1 MTGSRGK
8 SPIRSDMRNLEQNG
22 IAGVS
27 FAAFGRPDVIPLWY
41 GEGDLVTPDFIRD
54 AAKKALDEGKT
65 FYTYPRGIVPLREAI
80 AAYHRRTIDVAVDV
94 ERITVPG
101 AAMMAVMVALQ
112 CLVESGDEVAVI
124 TPVWPSIFQAA
135 EIAGAKCKFVR
146 LIEDWDAAT
155 PHWRLD
161 MDALAAA
168 CGPRTKAIFVCS
180 PGNPTGWVMTRDE
193 QRAMLEFARE
203 RGIGI
208 ISDEVYGTLVYDGA
222 QHAPSF
228 LEVADPDDAVFVV
241 NSFSKPWAMT
251 GWRIGWLT
259 HPRSMAMA
267 MDTLSMCNNTGA
279 TVFGQYGA
287 LAALSPKGDAF
298 REEMRARCRRGRDV
312 VEQFIA
318 GNNRLRWMR
327 PEGAF
332 YGFLAV
338 DGMTD
343 SLGFASKL
351 ALEGGVGVAPGSAF
365 GPQSE
370 KANDSYL
377 RICFAQDDKRLAEGL
392 DRLAR
397 GANTMC

>member
-1 MTGSRGK
+1 MTASRAK
-8 SPIRSDMRNLEQNG
+8 SPIRPDMLNLEQNG

-41 GEGDLVTPDFIRD
+41 GEGDLVTPEFIRN
-54 AAKKALDEGKT
+54 AAKKALDDGKT
-65 FYTYPRGIVPLREAI
+65 FYTYPRGIVPLRQAI
-80 AAYHRRTIDVAVDV
+80 ADFHRHTLNVLIDV
-94 ERITVPG
+94 ERVTVGG
-101 AAMMAVMVALQ
+101 AAMMAVMISLQ
-112 CLVESGDEVAVI
+112 CLVESGDEVIVI

-146 LIEDWDAAT
+146 LVEDWDAAE

-193 QRAMLEFARE
+193 QRAMLAFARE

-208 ISDEVYGTLVYDGA
+208 ISDEVYGTLVFDDE

-228 LEVADPDDAVFVV
+228 LQVAEPDDAVFVV

-287 LAALSPKGDAF
+287 IAALSPEGDGFRAF
-298 REEMRARCRRGRDV
+298 MRERCRRGRDV
-312 VEQFIA
+312 VA
-318 GNNRLRWMR
+318 GFVAANNRVRWM
-327 PEGAF
+327 PPKGAF
-332 YGFLAV
+332 YGFLSI
-338 DGMTD
+338 DGMSD
-343 SLGFASKL
+343 SFGFATKL
-351 ALEGGVGVAPGSAF
+351 ALQGGVGVAPGSAF
-365 GPQSE
+365 GPPSE
-370 KANDSYL
+370 TANDSYI
-377 RICFAQDDKRLAEGL
+377 RVCFAQDEKRLSDGL
-392 DRLAR
+392 DRLSQ
-397 GANTMC
+397 GMLKI

>member
-1 MTGSRGK
+1 MTGSSSK
-8 SPIRSDMRNLEQNG
+8 SPIRPAMLNLEQNG

-41 GEGDLVTPDFIRD
+41 GEGDLVTPEFIRD
-54 AAKKALDEGKT
+54 AAKKALDDGKT

-80 AAYHRRTIDVAVDV
+80 AQFHQRTLGVAIDV
-94 ERITVPG
+94 ERITIPG
-101 AAMMAVMVALQ
+101 AAMMSVMVALQ
-112 CLVESGDEVAVI
+112 CMVEAGDEVIVI

-135 EIAGAKCKFVR
+135 EIAGATCKFVR

-161 MDALAAA
+161 MDAVRAT

-193 QRAMLEFARE
+193 QRAMLELARE

-228 LEVADPDDAVFVV
+228 LEVAGEDDAVFVI

-259 HPRSMAMA
+259 HPKSMAMP
-267 MDTLSMCNNTGA
+267 MDTLSMCNNTGS
-279 TVFGQYGA
+279 TVFAQYGA
-287 LAALSPKGDAF
+287 LAALSPRGDAF
-298 REEMRARCRRGRDV
+298 REEMRQRCSRGREV
-312 VEQFIA
+312 VGEFVA
-318 GNNRLRWMR
+318 ANNRVRWML
-327 PEGAF
+327 PQGAF

-338 DGMTD
+338 EGMTD
-343 SLGFASKL
+343 SFGFAGKL
-351 ALEGGVGVAPGSAF
+351 ALQGGVGVAPGSAF
-365 GPQSE
+365 GPMSE
-370 KANDSYL
+370 RANDSYL
-377 RICFAQDDKRLAEGL
+377 RICFAQDDRRLAEGL
-392 DRLAR
+392 DRLSR
-397 GANTMC
+397 GAAML